1 VWEANDVKI
10 SVWFGKTSRHLE
22 MNEKSLFSFSDLLD
36 NKKQTILRTIQNS
49 EELLEGAIE

>member
-1 VWEANDVKI
+1 MKI